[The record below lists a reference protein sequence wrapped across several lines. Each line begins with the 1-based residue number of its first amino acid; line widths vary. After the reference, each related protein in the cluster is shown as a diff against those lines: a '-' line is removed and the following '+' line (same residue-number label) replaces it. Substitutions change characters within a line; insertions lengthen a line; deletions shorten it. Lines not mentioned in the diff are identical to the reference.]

1 VSDRDYQIELTSVCT
16 MIMMHLSR
24 LSEDMILWCSQEFGF
39 VTMDDR
45 YSTGSS
51 IMPQKKNPDAS
62 ELIRGQTAVVYRAH
76 TTQLSMMKGLP
87 LTYNKDMQED
97 KGQFFTAI
105 DTTLSCLR
113 IKTGVIRTMTVNK
126 ENMRNAVEAGFLNAT
141 ELADYLVQKNVPFRD
156 AHKIVGEVV
165 LHCEENNSTIE
176 SLEIDTL
183 KKFSEMIED
192 DVYDYIE

>member
-1 VSDRDYQIELTSVCT
+1 
-16 MIMMHLSR
+16 
-24 LSEDMILWCSQEFGF
+24 
-39 VTMDDR
+39 MDDR

-51 IMPQKKNPDAS
+51 IMPQKKNPDAP
-62 ELIRGQTAVVYRAH
+62 ELIRGKTAVVYGAH
-76 TTQLSMMKGLP
+76 TTLLSMMKGLP

-97 KGQFFTAI
+97 KVQFFTAI

-113 IKTGVIRTMTVNK
+113 VMTEVVRTMTVNK

-156 AHKIVGEVV
+156 AHRIVGEVV

-192 DVYDYIE
+192 DVYDYIEYENILTKGIKKELL

>member
-1 VSDRDYQIELTSVCT
+1 
-16 MIMMHLSR
+16 
-24 LSEDMILWCSQEFGF
+24 
-39 VTMDDR
+39 
-45 YSTGSS
+45 
-51 IMPQKKNPDAS
+51 
-62 ELIRGQTAVVYRAH
+62 
-76 TTQLSMMKGLP
+76 
-87 LTYNKDMQED
+87 
-97 KGQFFTAI
+97 
-105 DTTLSCLR
+105 
-113 IKTGVIRTMTVNK
+113 MTVNK

-192 DVYDYIE
+192 DVYDYIEYENILTKGIKKEML